1 MKRYLKKYGLITL
14 FVCLVL
20 VITGLAILENRSEV
34 VVPSFGFGEHRGS
47 YRDNTDLAYTRWT
60 YRNHIGDWYD
70 HSNLTDTAKVE
81 NICAGAE
88 FLIDS
93 WEAYQQYMAIVEQKD
108 ASAKKAAA
116 AAEFY
121 EIDGIISEEMK
132 TYDGEIDEEF
142 FRENKLAVLDF
153 CFEGCS
159 YLRSRLKEV
168 RTDDGVV
175 EISLEVQLSI
185 AATTE
190 QTGQIYWIPVSA
202 SCTSVESTFQ
212 RVHWNRS

>member
-20 VITGLAILENRSEV
+20 VITGLAVLENYTDSEILWFRWEKQDRV
-34 VVPSFGFGEHRGS
+34 FEE
-47 YRDNTDLAYTRWT
+47 NTALPYIKWT
-60 YRNHIGDWYD
+60 YDGWVGNWVD
-70 HSNLTDTAKVE
+70 SCNLTSTAVVDG
-81 NICAGAE
+81 AGAQAE
-88 FLIDS
+88 FLIES
-93 WEAYQQYMAIVEQKD
+93 WEEYQAYMALVTE
-108 ASAKKAAA
+108 KKRD
-116 AAEFY
+116 AAEAARAAPY
-121 EIDGIISEEMK
+121 DSGKRLISGELN
-132 TYDGEIDEEF
+132 TYGREIDEEF